1 MDELQFHLP
10 VFEGPL
16 ELLLHLIARHKM
28 KITDIE
34 IGRLLDQYLGYM
46 EQMQKADLE
55 ISSAFLEMAARLV
68 YIKTV
73 SLLPR
78 HEEAA
83 VLKKELEGQLIE
95 YQRIKAVSLLL
106 AQRYD
111 RAPTFVRKPSP
122 VRSDPVFRGNVEP
135 ERLRD
140 AYILAVGKA
149 GRRLPPPASAFKG
162 IVNRRFVSVTSR
174 IVWLLRRL
182 YKTGEAA
189 YQELFTSNDRSELV
203 ATFLAVLELMKS
215 GRITLSDD
223 NSHIYFSRKPQ
234 NSVESRKSSVESR
247 KLSVESGE

>member
-1 MDELQFHLP
+1 MEDLQFHLP
-10 VFEGPL
+10 IFEGPL
-16 ELLLHLIARHKM
+16 ELLLHLISRHKM

-34 IGRLLDQYLGYM
+34 IGRLLEQYLGYV
-46 EQMQKADLE
+46 EQMQQADLE
-55 ISSAFLEMAARLV
+55 ITSAFLEMAARLV

-106 AQRYD
+106 AQRYAG
-111 RAPTFVRKPSP
+111 APAFVRKPSP
-122 VRSDPVFRGNVEP
+122 VRSDPVFRGNIKP

-182 YKTGEAA
+182 YKSGEAR
-189 YQELFTSNDRSELV
+189 YQDLFVSDDRSELV

-215 GRITLSDD
+215 GRISLSED
-223 NSHIYFSRKPQ
+223 NTHIYFSRIHQ
-234 NSVESRKSSVESR
+234 RNAIEAEESSYTAKGADTV
-247 KLSVESGE
+247 